1 MSIFALKIITL
12 RLKIMMTGSIE
23 IIFHATFR
31 EITKKRK
38 IIQKINEDCTFRDI
52 LADLVKKY
60 GNDFNNIKD
69 SQTGKISNDILVM
82 VNGKVIRDIEEKIK
96 DKDVLIF
103 SLPVG
108 GG

>member
-1 MSIFALKIITL
+1 MIKRHT
-12 RLKIMMTGSIE
+12 E
-23 IIFHATFR
+23 ILFHASFR

-38 IIQKINEDCTFRDI
+38 IIEEISEDCTFERI
-52 LADLVKKY
+52 LTRLVNKY
-60 GNDFNNIKD
+60 GNDFNNVLD
-69 SQTGKISNDILVM
+69 PHTGKISNDILVM
-82 VNGKVIRDIEEKIK
+82 LNGKGIRDIDEKIK

>member
-1 MSIFALKIITL
+1 
-12 RLKIMMTGSIE
+12 MMKESIE
-23 IIFHATFR
+23 IIFTATFR

-38 IIQKINEDCTFRDI
+38 IIEEINEDCTFERI
-52 LADLVKKY
+52 LTRLVKKY
-60 GNDFNNIKD
+60 GNDFNNVIN
-69 SQTGKISNDILVM
+69 SQTGKISSDILIM
-82 VNGKVIRDIEEKIK
+82 LNGKGIRDIDEKIK

>member
-1 MSIFALKIITL
+1 
-12 RLKIMMTGSIE
+12 MMKESIE
-23 IIFHATFR
+23 IIFTATFR

-38 IIQKINEDCTFRDI
+38 IIEEINEDCTFERI
-52 LADLVKKY
+52 LTRLVKKY
-60 GNDFNNIKD
+60 GNDFDNVIN
-69 SQTGKISNDILVM
+69 SQTGKISSDILIM
-82 VNGKVIRDIEEKIK
+82 LNGKGIRDIDEKIK

>member
-1 MSIFALKIITL
+1 
-12 RLKIMMTGSIE
+12 MTSGRIE

-31 EITKKRK
+31 EVTKKRK
-38 IIQKINEDCTFRDI
+38 IVEPISESCIFGDI
-52 LADLVKKY
+52 LTKLAKKY
-60 GNDFNNIKD
+60 GKEFIDIVNP
-69 SQTGKISNDILVM
+69 QTNKISNDILVM
-82 VNGKVIRDIEEKIK
+82 LNGKGIREINERIQ

>member
-1 MSIFALKIITL
+1 
-12 RLKIMMTGSIE
+12 MMKGSIE
-23 IIFHATFR
+23 ILFHASFR
-31 EITKKRK
+31 QITKKRK
-38 IIQKINEDCTFRDI
+38 IIEEISEECTFERI
-52 LADLVKKY
+52 LTRLVKKY
-60 GNDFNNIKD
+60 GNDFHNVIN

-82 VNGKVIRDIEEKIK
+82 LNGKGIRDTDEKIK